1 MNGARN
7 LNSARPRSRMCGKL
21 SNRAP
26 ISSTLRWTA
35 SRTAAGRESNALE
48 NVSDQIW
55 STAATA
61 SFRLARRVLAGRNF
75 AARLVELGFYFI
87 GQFKPVFKIVVNPV
101 ADFFDFRARQIR
113 NRSLNFF
120 DCAHGEKLPDGCWF
134 EKPCLRHLRHPFMP
148 CRRQRMNVG
157 EPNLTG
163 LRSFPIVC
171 TPKAVARRNRSMF
184 PSLKNLSLVTSA
196 ATGHKVFPRPPLIRS
211 GSNGLERT
219 LASLT
224 N

>member
-1 MNGARN
+1 LLGELNLRVMNGARN
-7 LNSARPRSRMCGKL
+7 LNSARPRSRLCGKL

-101 ADFFDFRARQIR
+101 ADFFDFRARQLR

-120 DCAHGEKLPDGCWF
+120 DCAPGEKLPDGCWF
-134 EKPCLRHLRHPFMP
+134 EKPCLQHLRHP
-148 CRRQRMNVG
+148 
-157 EPNLTG
+157 
-163 LRSFPIVC
+163 SFVE
-171 TPKAVARRNRSMF
+171 
-184 PSLKNLSLVTSA
+184 
-196 ATGHKVFPRPPLIRS
+196 ATGFRRHFPRNSGLTLLLCSAKYPLWNRAGRRKVCKS
-211 GSNGLERT
+211 SEP
-219 LASLT
+219 
-224 N
+224 